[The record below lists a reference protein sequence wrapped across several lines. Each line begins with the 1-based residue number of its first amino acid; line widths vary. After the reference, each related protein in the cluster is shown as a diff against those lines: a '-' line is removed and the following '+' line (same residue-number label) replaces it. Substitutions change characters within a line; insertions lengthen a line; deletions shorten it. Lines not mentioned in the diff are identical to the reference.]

1 MKMEENKRVRA
12 EYRSSLR
19 SKALIRKA
27 LLDLLE
33 EKPFDKITITDIVT
47 KADINRGTFYLHY
60 KDISDVLEQIALSI
74 VDELI
79 VQLEKLDFNDVI
91 MNPEIAFRVISEF
104 LKKDFEFYKMLI
116 SLDQTGFALNEAI
129 LKGKDYV
136 RRMQSSGEIELTGKP
151 VLAMNYILAGSIH
164 VYCEII
170 NGGNSI
176 SLDEAPEYLGRIAR
190 SVIATL
196 VL

>member
-1 MKMEENKRVRA
+1 MEDNKRVRA

-27 LLDLLE
+27 FLDLLE
-33 EKPFDKITITDIVT
+33 EKPFDKITITDIVS

-60 KDISDVLEQIALSI
+60 KDVNEVLEHIALSI
-74 VDELI
+74 VDEL
-79 VQLEKLDFNDVI
+79 VSQLEKLDFAQI
-91 MNPEIAFRVISEF
+91 ILEPEIAFRVISDF
-104 LKKDFEFYKMLI
+104 LKKDLEYYKKLL

-129 LKGKDYV
+129 IKGKRYV
-136 RRMQSSGEIELTGKP
+136 RKMQSSGELDISGKP

-170 NGGNSI
+170 NGANSI
-176 SLDEAPEYLGRIAR
+176 TLDEAPEYLGRIAR

-196 VL
+196 VV